1 MSKIIIITPA
11 SRFKNLKILKKS
23 INFNFIFKW
32 IIIYDGNLIKN
43 YFKQFEKI
51 NQIEEFI
58 YFPSINEIQG
68 NGQRNYALDHIK
80 KNYSTECPF
89 IYFLDDDNIIHPNFY
104 KLISKFQKNHMYTFD
119 QQRTRYILS
128 GIKPKLYYIDQAMF
142 ISDFNIVKDIR
153 FNSSTYNADGSYI
166 EECYKKN
173 TKNHLYINEVGS
185 YYNYLRRNIIRR
197 SYYIIYWFLKSL
209 IFKINRKKI
218 QRRLQP

>member
-104 KLISKFQKNHMYTFD
+104 KLISKFQENHMYTFD

-142 ISDFNIVKDIR
+142 ISDFNIVRDIR

-173 TKNHLYINEVGS
+173 TKNHLYINEIGS

-218 QRRLQP
+218 QKRLQP

>member
-104 KLISKFQKNHMYTFD
+104 KLISKFQENHMYTFD

-142 ISDFNIVKDIR
+142 ISDFNIVRDIR

-218 QRRLQP
+218 QKRLQP